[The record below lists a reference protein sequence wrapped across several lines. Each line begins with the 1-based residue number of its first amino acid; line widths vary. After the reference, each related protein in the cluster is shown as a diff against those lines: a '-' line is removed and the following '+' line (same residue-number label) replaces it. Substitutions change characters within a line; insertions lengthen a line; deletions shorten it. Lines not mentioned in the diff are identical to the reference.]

1 MSNLS
6 ELLNIRNKSENHDH
20 SDSLNTDHKTFNFA
34 SSSDI
39 LSRVQAFLPQIQQA
53 NEQLQSEDV
62 SKLNIENVNENEEQ
76 YIEMNLGLGVYDVKK
91 DGEDDSDSEE
101 EEEEEEEKEKTIKLP
116 SSQPIPDK
124 KPTIELMDDMEIVE
138 K

>member
-101 EEEEEEEKEKTIKLP
+101 EEEEKEKTIKLP